1 MIMNRLQDTLK
12 EEELAFIDAI
22 VQRDKKLF
30 EVLYK
35 KYYRQL
41 FAVAYRYVRQQQIAE
56 EIVHDVFI
64 TVWNKAEQLNIQY
77 SVKSYL
83 FKAIVNSSLNYIKK
97 EKMDTEKRQVYLS
110 AHLPDDDNV
119 VSDPEETLLNDLEE
133 ALELLPAKCREVM
146 YLSRFGKLKQSEI
159 AVQMDISV
167 KTVKNHLTYGFQK
180 LRVHLQKRKQ
190 IIISLIILLIF

>member
-1 MIMNRLQDTLK
+1 
-12 EEELAFIDAI
+12 
-22 VQRDKKLF
+22 
-30 EVLYK
+30 
-35 KYYRQL
+35 
-41 FAVAYRYVRQQQIAE
+41 
-56 EIVHDVFI
+56 
-64 TVWNKAEQLNIQY
+64 
-77 SVKSYL
+77 
-83 FKAIVNSSLNYIKK
+83 
-97 EKMDTEKRQVYLS
+97 MDTEKRQVYLS

>member
-56 EIVHDVFI
+56 EIYMMC
-64 TVWNKAEQLNIQY
+64 L
-77 SVKSYL
+77 
-83 FKAIVNSSLNYIKK
+83 
-97 EKMDTEKRQVYLS
+97 
-110 AHLPDDDNV
+110 
-119 VSDPEETLLNDLEE
+119 
-133 ALELLPAKCREVM
+133 
-146 YLSRFGKLKQSEI
+146 
-159 AVQMDISV
+159 
-167 KTVKNHLTYGFQK
+167 
-180 LRVHLQKRKQ
+180 
-190 IIISLIILLIF
+190 